1 MARYKEV
8 GKYKMPKGMKMRIKL
23 AVKAA
28 GGHRKL
34 GRMLGISHQ
43 AIGQWES
50 IPAERLI
57 EIEILTGVPREELRP
72 DLFRGFERVQ
82 K

>member
-1 MARYKEV
+1 
-8 GKYKMPKGMKMRIKL
+8 MPKKLDQGIKL

-34 GRMLGISHQ
+34 GRLLNISHQ
-43 AIGQWES
+43 GIGQWDR

-57 EIEILTGVPREELRP
+57 EIEILTGVNRELLRP
-72 DLFRGFERVQ
+72 DIFRGFKRIP
-82 K
+82 